1 MTFLHYFAS
10 EYTMRSFYI
19 GLLFMVWVPLM
30 AQTGLVADYDFTDC
44 SLQDRT
50 GNYPAVEF
58 VGSATCNCGME
69 GDGVDLNGS
78 TDGLNLPNDVRNVFN
93 TDFTFDFYFYVE
105 PSTSAMDIFS
115 ARSQCRL
122 DSLFS
127 IRYLPTTQEVLF
139 EMARDVSNLRSLRK
153 RLELGRCWTRITLVR
168 ASLNYTLYVDN
179 EPVGVINASQEVPFG
194 LFTRFAFSNSVCLDN
209 NLSRLRGKVDDIRL
223 FNRALS
229 RTEITQS
236 YAFPEQI
243 ISRDT
248 TIFSGGQ
255 AQLFL
260 GPTCSTIANWNTTE
274 GLDDP
279 MSLSPIASPEM
290 TTTYILLSQV
300 GTCVGRDSVTVFVVN
315 EEEQDCSQLLV
326 PNAFTPNGDNLNDLI
341 GISNTF
347 IVQEIMEFR
356 IIDRFGTEVFNTRD
370 KNGKWNGSTGGVPND
385 PGVYTYQVNYTCQG
399 QSYKSIGNITLIK

>member
-1 MTFLHYFAS
+1 MVFIHSFVSACTL
-10 EYTMRSFYI
+10 RSFFMGLILLI
-19 GLLFMVWVPLM
+19 GTPMM
-30 AQTGLVADYDFTDC
+30 SQSGLVADYNFSDC
-44 SLQDRT
+44 SLQDQT

-58 VGSATCNCGME
+58 VGAATCNCGIE

-78 TDGLNLPNDVRNVFN
+78 TDGINLPNGLRTVFN
-93 TDFTFDFYFYVE
+93 TDFTFDFYFFVE
-105 PSTSAMDIFS
+105 PSTAAMDIFS

-127 IRYLPTTQEVLF
+127 IRYLPTTKEVLF

-153 RLELGRCWTRITLVR
+153 RLEPGRCWTRITLVR
-168 ASLNYTLYVDN
+168 SSLNYTLYVDN
-179 EPVGVINASQEVPFG
+179 EPVGVINAAQEVPFG
-194 LFTRFAFSNSVCLDN
+194 PFTRFAFSNSVCLDN
-209 NLSRLRGKVDDIRL
+209 NLARLRGKVDDVRL

-229 RTEITQS
+229 RTEIAQS
-236 YAFPEQI
+236 YLFPEQI

-255 AQLFL
+255 AQLLL
-260 GPTCSTIANWNTTE
+260 GPTCSTLANWSTTA

-279 MSLSPIASPEM
+279 QSLSPIASPEM
-290 TTTYILLSQV
+290 TTTYVLLSQI
-300 GTCVGRDSVTVFVVN
+300 GTCLGRDSVTVFVVN
-315 EEEQDCSQLLV
+315 EEEQDCSLLLV

-370 KNGKWNGSTGGVPND
+370 KNGKWDGSTGGVPND
-385 PGVYTYQVNYTCQG
+385 PGVYTYQINYTCQG
-399 QSYKSIGNITLIK
+399 QSYKSVGNISLIK